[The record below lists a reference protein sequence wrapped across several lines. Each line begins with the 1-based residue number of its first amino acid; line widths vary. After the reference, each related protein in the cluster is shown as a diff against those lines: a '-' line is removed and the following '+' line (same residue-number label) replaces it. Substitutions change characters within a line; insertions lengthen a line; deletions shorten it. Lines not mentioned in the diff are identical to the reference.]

1 MFMIVSSPNWILMW
15 VSLEI
20 NSMIFLM
27 ISNKFS
33 KSFSEFE
40 FKYYLIQFL
49 GSSLYFYSG
58 VMNFSYMLF
67 LSLMIKLI
75 MIPFIYWVITGLKW
89 MEKKIFF
96 SFIFFQKIG
105 PLILIWE
112 MMVFN
117 TMGEMLFLIL
127 NFLFSMMSGLKK
139 IFINEILVFS
149 SVNQVVLMVLIM
161 KFSKSLFFIY
171 ALIYFF
177 TSLLIFLIYSF
188 MKGSMILIFSFLLI
202 SGFPPSLIFFSKIS
216 FLIFLMDKLLIL
228 IMILSIT
235 TSMFFIYMKLFL
247 NHIFKK
253 KKLKLHSVNYSHCLF
268 FIIIFLFMLLG

>member
-1 MFMIVSSPNWILMW
+1 MIVSSPNWILMW

-20 NSMIFLM
+20 NSIIFLI

-33 KSFSEFE
+33 KRFSEFE

-49 GSSLYFYSG
+49 GSSLYFYRG
-58 VMNFSYMLF
+58 VMNFRYMLF
-67 LSLMIKLI
+67 LSLIIKLI
-75 MIPFIYWVITGLKW
+75 IIPFIYWVITGLKW
-89 MEKKIFF
+89 IEKKIFF

-112 MMVFN
+112 IIVFN
-117 TMGEMLFLIL
+117 TMGEILFLIL
-127 NFLFSMMSGLKK
+127 NFLFSIIRGLKK

-149 SVNQVVLMVLIM
+149 SVNQVVLIVLIM

-177 TSLLIFLIYSF
+177 TSLLIFLIYRF
-188 MKGSMILIFSFLLI
+188 IKGRIILIFSFLLI
-202 SGFPPSLIFFSKIS
+202 RGFPPSLIFFSKIS
-216 FLIFLMDKLLIL
+216 FLIFLIDKLLIL
-228 IMILSIT
+228 IIILRIT
-235 TSMFFIYMKLFL
+235 TRIFFIYIKLFL

-253 KKLKLHSVNYSHCLF
+253 KKLKLHRVNYSHCLF
-268 FIIIFLFMLLG
+268 FIIIFLFILFG